1 VTARPGQVGPN
12 AITRVAEA
20 LRSHRGE
27 RLCREVFSRAG
38 LAHHL
43 ETPPTTMVDE
53 ADVAALQA
61 ALRDTLGP
69 AHAARIAREA
79 GKLTGDYLL
88 AHRIPTPVQWLVRA
102 LPARLGARL
111 LLGSIARHGWTF
123 AGSGRMRI
131 TAGNPAR
138 LEIEGCPL
146 CRGARSPHPVCD
158 LYAVT
163 LERLFHRLVD
173 PTTVVREIQC
183 EAMGAPACTF
193 AIAWTPQ
200 HAAASYRAPR
210 PDGPVGAG

>member
-1 VTARPGQVGPN
+1 MTAQPGQVGPN

-43 ETPPTTMVDE
+43 DTPPVRMVNE

-61 ALRDTLGP
+61 ALRATLGD

-79 GKLTGDYLL
+79 GKLTGDYRV
-88 AHRIPTPVQWLVRA
+88 AHRIPRPVQWLLRA
-102 LPARLGARL
+102 LPARAGARL
-111 LLGSIARHGWTF
+111 LLGSIARHAWTF

-146 CRGARSPHPVCD
+146 CRGVHSGHPVCD

-173 PTTVVREIQC
+173 PSTVVRETRC
-183 EAMGAPACTF
+183 EAMGDPACTF
-193 AIAWTPQ
+193 AIAWTPRC
-200 HAAASYRAPR
+200 AAASYPAPR
-210 PDGPVGAG
+210 PDRRVGAG